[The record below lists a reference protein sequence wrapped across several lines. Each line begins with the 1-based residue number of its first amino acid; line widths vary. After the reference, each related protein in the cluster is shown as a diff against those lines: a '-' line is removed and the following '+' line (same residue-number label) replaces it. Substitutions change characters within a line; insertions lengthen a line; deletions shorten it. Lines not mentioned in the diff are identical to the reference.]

1 MRRLDEVNQRLEGE
15 QATRQ
20 AAEMCVL
27 LMKKDVEQ
35 TQQVRRTTLLSH
47 LSPMLMPAT
56 LGMSGGA

>member
-35 TQQVRRTTLLSH
+35 TQQVRRTT
-47 LSPMLMPAT
+47 
-56 LGMSGGA
+56 